1 MTTTISTEQMLR
13 DSCGSI
19 LETIEGLDD
28 YDAFD
33 DFLEDV
39 LDVTVSGTGAVRDGW
54 TVQSVDLLL
63 TIGGPNITAK
73 VYPDSHTVEVL
84 GYWGADSIRLFGTA
98 GDALTEFARDYAEQM
113 EGV

>member
-1 MTTTISTEQMLR
+1 MTTTISTEQSLR
-13 DSCGSI
+13 DQCGDI
-19 LETIEGLDD
+19 IRAVEGLDD
-28 YDAFD
+28 FDAFQE
-33 DFLEDV
+33 FAEDV
-39 LDVTVSGTGAVRDGW
+39 LEVTATAKGTIKNGW

-63 TIGGPNITAK
+63 TFGGPNIMAK

-98 GDALTEFARDYAEQM
+98 GDALTEFAREYAEQM